1 MGNIK
6 VIDFYNVKKIL
17 SKIDNKSLYY
27 DWIKDSFL
35 RKSEFQFPAK
45 ISLKQENYNYF
56 NIMPCLWEK
65 ENLAMTKVISRHLLE
80 KGEQTRST
88 MLGDIL
94 LYDSKTGIL
103 KALIDAEYI
112 TTLRT
117 AAVAVHSVL
126 IFGKKKFSKIGLIGL
141 GNIMT
146 EFLDILLSVIDKRQL
161 EIKLYRHKNDTERF
175 LCRFKK
181 NENITFKICDEYEE
195 VIQNSEVIVSAVTNT
210 TKDFAEDKFF
220 MKGVTVIPI
229 MTKGFQNCDLFFDK
243 VFTDEIEQI
252 KTFKYFN
259 NFKSCNNIEDVLNK
273 KVEGR
278 SSNNERIICYN
289 YGIAVH
295 DLYFAKKVYDLSIS
309 YSNTKEIDYHYC
321 DTKYFS

>member
-161 EIKLYRHKNDTERF
+161 EIKLYRHKNDAERF

-181 NENITFKICDEYEE
+181 YENITFKICDEYEE
-195 VIQNSEVIVSAVTNT
+195 VIQNSEIIISAVTNV
-210 TKDFAEDKFF
+210 TKNFAEDCSF

-229 MTKGFQNCDLFFDK
+229 MTRGFQNCDLFFDK
-243 VFTDEIEQI
+243 VFSDELEQI
-252 KTFKYFN
+252 KNFKYFDK
-259 NFKSCNNIEDVLNK
+259 FKSCHNIEDVLNK

-295 DLYFAKKVYDLSIS
+295 DLYFAKKIYEMAIS
-309 YSNTKEIDYHYC
+309 DHETNEINYNYC
-321 DTKYFS
+321 DKKFFS